1 MTKTKCAFCKGTG
14 KDPFE
19 LLSELA
25 NCQVCGATGEVT
37 VEAPYVECVYCGG
50 SGVQPQTRNTCI
62 ACRGKGVVPYR
73 SSGKKCSAC
82 KGTGR
87 NIGKGDLPC
96 LECKGTGL
104 VGKES

>member
-1 MTKTKCAFCKGTG
+1 MKKIKCAFCNGTG
-14 KDPFE
+14 KDPFD
-19 LLSELA
+19 LLSKLA
-25 NCQVCGATGEVT
+25 DCQVCGATGEVM
-37 VEAPYVECVYCGG
+37 VEEPNVDCAYCGG

-62 ACRGKGVVPYR
+62 ACRGKGVIPCR
-73 SSGKKCSAC
+73 GRRFSASGEKCPAC

-104 VGKES
+104 

>member
-1 MTKTKCAFCKGTG
+1 MTKLKCAFCKGTG
-14 KDPFE
+14 KDPFDI
-19 LLSELA
+19 LSKLA
-25 NCQVCGATGEVT
+25 NCQVCGGTGEVT
-37 VEAPYVECVYCGG
+37 VETPYVECAYCRG

-62 ACRGKGVVPYR
+62 ACNGKGVIPYK
-73 SSGKKCSAC
+73 SSGKKCPAC

-104 VGKES
+104 I